1 MDNTTSPQAGI
12 LFIGGGNM
20 ASALIA
26 GMLARGTAAA
36 TIGVID
42 PSGAQRAA
50 LSERHGIAT
59 HASAASAGE
68 AIATAG
74 VLVLAVK
81 PQQMREA
88 VEALAPRLRDPLV
101 LSVAA
106 GVRAVEISRWLGG
119 HRRIVRTMP
128 NTPAM
133 IGLGAIG
140 LAALPGTGDADRRA
154 ADAILSAVGETV
166 WVEEES
172 QLDAV
177 TALSGSGPAY
187 VFRMIEAVAA
197 AGERLGL
204 TREQAMRLTLQTFV
218 GASQLA
224 ARSEEPPSVLRER
237 VTSKG
242 GTTAAAL
249 AVLEAHDVSGIFA
262 EALRAANDR
271 SEELGREFG
280 R

>member
-1 MDNTTSPQAGI
+1 MATPTPASTGI
-12 LFIGGGNM
+12 VFVGGGNM

-26 GMLARGTAAA
+26 GLLARGAAPA
-36 TIGVID
+36 GVGVID
-42 PSGAQRAA
+42 PSDTQRAA
-50 LSERHGIAT
+50 LSQRHGIAT
-59 HASAASAGE
+59 FASTADAAA
-68 AIATAG
+68 AIGAAG

-88 VEALAPRLRDPLV
+88 VESLVAWMRDPLV

-106 GVRAVEISRWLGG
+106 GVRAADISGWLGG

-133 IGLGAIG
+133 IGLGATG
-140 LAALPGTGDADRRA
+140 LAALPGTGEADRQTA
-154 ADAILSAVGETV
+154 EAILSAVGETV
-166 WVEEES
+166 WVDDES
-172 QLDAV
+172 KLDAV

-187 VFRMIEAVAA
+187 VFRLIEAIARG
-197 AGERLGL
+197 GEQLGL

-224 ARSEEPPSVLRER
+224 ARSDEPPSVLRER

-249 AVLEAHDVSGIFA
+249 SVLEARDVGGLFA